1 MGLSAHVYLA
11 ASFNKPPYGSVEPP
25 EPTRAF
31 LTPQEKSL
39 NCFSHIGEP
48 NDIGTIDKSDFQI

>member
-1 MGLSAHVYLA
+1 MELSAHVYLA

-31 LTPQEKSL
+31 LTPQEKSFK
-39 NCFSHIGEP
+39 CFSHI
-48 NDIGTIDKSDFQI
+48 